1 MNFERTAA
9 IVDLAAIRSNM
20 LEFRRRIPEDKKLMA
35 VVKTDGYGLGAV
47 QAVRAVEDLIWGCA
61 TATIEEAIA
70 LRSAGIDKPILVL
83 GGVSESRFPDLIQN
97 EIRMA
102 AFDLTKMRA
111 LSACAARM
119 GKKAIVHIKVDTGM
133 GRIGIRPEEVLPFT
147 KSLKALPGIAV
158 EGMFSHLATADCADR
173 SASVR
178 QMEKFRAVIDTL
190 QQAGLRPEVCHI
202 GNSAAAM
209 EMKNI
214 PGDMFRIG
222 IALYGYYPSDEMNRA
237 AFPLAPALT
246 FRARVIY
253 LKTVPAGTPIGY
265 GGTFVTARESVI
277 ATVSVGYGDG
287 YPRSASGKMDML
299 VRGRRA
305 PIAGRVCMDQTM
317 LDVTDIP
324 DIAIGDEVTM
334 IGRDGEEEIP
344 LEELAAVSGRFHYE
358 LLCDIN
364 QRVPRLYLPA
374 ERGGH

>member
-1 MNFERTAA
+1 
-9 IVDLAAIRSNM
+9 
-20 LEFRRRIPEDKKLMA
+20 
-35 VVKTDGYGLGAV
+35 
-47 QAVRAVEDLIWGCA
+47 
-61 TATIEEAIA
+61 
-70 LRSAGIDKPILVL
+70 
-83 GGVSESRFPDLIQN
+83 
-97 EIRMA
+97 
-102 AFDLTKMRA
+102 
-111 LSACAARM
+111 
-119 GKKAIVHIKVDTGM
+119 
-133 GRIGIRPEEVLPFT
+133 
-147 KSLKALPGIAV
+147 
-158 EGMFSHLATADCADR
+158 
-173 SASVR
+173 
-178 QMEKFRAVIDTL
+178 MEKFRAVIDTL